1 MGVLFLHFTP
11 LSADSWPFPGA
22 AADGRAAG
30 RGIPFYA
37 SRRQLRAWPR
47 ASGGVAAYEA
57 GSLHSSFFLVA
68 HCFGHG
74 SEAMAKRHMDKE
86 FAGRLRR
93 KEALD
98 QLLQFTGSKTT

>member
-1 MGVLFLHFTP
+1 MCCFCILRLSPPTPGLSLGRRRMGAQL
-11 LSADSWPFPGA
+11 
-22 AADGRAAG
+22 DG
-30 RGIPFYA
+30 GIPFYA
-37 SRRQLRAWPR
+37 SRHQLRAWPR
-47 ASGGVAAYEA
+47 AGGGVAAYEA

-68 HCFGHG
+68 HCFRHG

-86 FAGRLRR
+86 FAGGLRR